1 MLVTA
6 GKDVGETSSIKVEEP
21 DRLLSLVT
29 VAAGQ
34 EACHFTALYSFPVLT
49 CYLYVEFHGPFS
61 AKWFTGVGRMLGWV
75 SFISFVS
82 SMQYLEA
89 SRLCRSFVQSQLLSS
104 HCQIWTVKKN
114 QSSYVAVATLT
125 KNLITV
131 DQTVAR
137 EKLSEWWSQESYCCP
152 HFYRVKP
159 QECEEYNYS
168 DFSFIQWG
176 FRIIF
181 APVVLSL

>member
-61 AKWFTGVGRMLGWV
+61 AK
-75 SFISFVS
+75 
-82 SMQYLEA
+82 
-89 SRLCRSFVQSQLLSS
+89 
-104 HCQIWTVKKN
+104 
-114 QSSYVAVATLT
+114 
-125 KNLITV
+125 
-131 DQTVAR
+131 
-137 EKLSEWWSQESYCCP
+137 
-152 HFYRVKP
+152 
-159 QECEEYNYS
+159 
-168 DFSFIQWG
+168 
-176 FRIIF
+176 
-181 APVVLSL
+181 